1 MTSISGQ
8 RPASKSKLTI
18 AQSIEREFAGREI
31 PAYEVKGPTGGV
43 PSKGT
48 VLAFHGGGWLWS
60 GAQFLRS
67 MDDDVQRWRDRGFTT
82 VNATYMPGKQSIL
95 DAVDFED
102 AILKSRMGGKPTI
115 TTGESAGGHLAL
127 MVAAKRPKVDLA
139 VGQGAPTSLEKIADE
154 VPAGLGEWVRM
165 NWTRDEMV
173 RDSPMTYADSIHG
186 KVLLGSSSGDTGL
199 VQHARDFKAARPQTR
214 FLEMPSG
221 DEQGPFIHANV
232 DSAALP
238 KFFQAEADM
247 AAKAVKAHYR
257 DPSGRG

>member
-1 MTSISGQ
+1 MTRVAPGPS
-8 RPASKSKLTI
+8 RLTI
-18 AQSIEREFAGREI
+18 EQSIQREFAGRDVPAHEI
-31 PAYEVKGPTGGV
+31 KGPTNGG

-48 VLAFHGGGWLWS
+48 VLAMHGGGWLWS

-67 MDDDVQRWRDRGFTT
+67 MDDDVQRWRDRGYTV
-82 VNATYMPGKQSIL
+82 VNATYMPGRQSIK

-102 AILKSRMGGKPTI
+102 GILKSRMGGKPTI

-127 MVAAKRPKVDLA
+127 MVAAKRRKVDLA
-139 VGQGAPTSLEKIADE
+139 VGQGAPTSLTKIADE

-186 KVLLGSSSGDTGL
+186 KVLLGASQGDTGL
-199 VQHARDFKAARPQTR
+199 VQHSRDFKAARPETR
-214 FLEMPSG
+214 FMEMPVG
-221 DEQGPFIHANV
+221 DDQGPFIHHNV
-232 DSAALP
+232 DSGVLP
-238 KFFQAEADM
+238 NFYRAEGEM
-247 AAKAVKAHYR
+247 ARKAVKAHYR